1 MSRCPANVAP
11 ALEIRKNRR
20 GPAPL
25 ARPYLVPTRGWGVV
39 VDPASVPENQLSRFA
54 LVKHSIEANL
64 ATDLEAS
71 RERLAT
77 LLPAA
82 RKSRR
87 SVLSFCKYVKKTT
100 PLPLGGIVRVILS
113 PLVVFPK

>member
-39 VDPASVPENQLSRFA
+39 VDPASVPENQLSQFA

-77 LLPAA
+77 YCQLHGNREGP
-82 RKSRR
+82 
-87 SVLSFCKYVKKTT
+87 F
-100 PLPLGGIVRVILS
+100 
-113 PLVVFPK
+113 FPFANT